1 MIADVRVGEGR
12 NANGPRRMVTGRSDY
27 LTAYEAVDSW
37 MLETHAYEAARTEP
51 RIDADDEQKQNMG
64 PSF

>member
-1 MIADVRVGEGR
+1 
-12 NANGPRRMVTGRSDY
+12 MVTGRSGY
-27 LTAYEAVDSW
+27 LVAYEAVDSW

-51 RIDADDEQKQNMG
+51 HIDCDDEQKQNME